1 MATNFLHCLHCISLL
16 KNSAGEV
23 TKNTP
28 VAGFIQV
35 TNKKTIR
42 HLKRFCSEEL
52 SVRNG
57 GQQKELRLIQSQ
69 IPALWNILIEI
80 CQYDKSDF
88 LPQQISTL
96 ILKLIEIRKKNF

>member
-1 MATNFLHCLHCISLL
+1 M
-16 KNSAGEV
+16 

-57 GQQKELRLIQSQ
+57 RQQKELRLIQSQ

-96 ILKLIEIRKKNF
+96 KLIEIRKKNF